1 MLSFQLCRIIYTGIF
16 ICSYNMKPGCQWSFW
31 TTGFWMALKFFS
43 WNLSHSHK
51 PLINFCCKFVHF
63 NTTKAWSNFSFYQI
77 NYQALTN
84 LVPRVLSFS
93 SHSGGRVGEVP
104 GNDEVELWPLLLFQM
119 SGFKCVNLTQSW
131 CFMMSES
138 SVGGNCIRGSY
149 LPSKIIFFTS
159 KSFLNGSRCV
169 SFMFDL
175 FCRIPNIGDLEA
187 ICERNDLMTHLMDHP
202 GDWTP
207 VIADWLLHLVTRGLG
222 KRIEMMCYK
231 PQTSYQVAQNT
242 SLPVAIVTFITQYS
256 EFFGD
261 L

>member
-1 MLSFQLCRIIYTGIF
+1 
-16 ICSYNMKPGCQWSFW
+16 MKPGYQWSFW

-63 NTTKAWSNFSFYQI
+63 NTTKAWSNFIFYQI

-119 SGFKCVNLTQSW
+119 ARFKCVNLTQSW

-175 FCRIPNIGDLEA
+175 FAEFQISVIWRPFVKEMTLWPTWWIILEIGPQLLLIGCFTLSPEA
-187 ICERNDLMTHLMDHP
+187 WERELKCC
-202 GDWTP
+202 
-207 VIADWLLHLVTRGLG
+207 VISHKRLTR
-222 KRIEMMCYK
+222 
-231 PQTSYQVAQNT
+231 
-242 SLPVAIVTFITQYS
+242 
-256 EFFGD
+256 
-261 L
+261 